1 MTNTIDEMK
10 SRIGQATLNLDSE
23 LSSLVSGVNIIE
35 AVNPINLEVE
45 KQAFF
50 TNRYNYEPSFSYMEH
65 GVDSF
70 LLKRKL
76 FNLPVD
82 QVADADLQTLYMKVI
97 ESYVDKIDQFK
108 SIGSQEFLYASLR
121 YFGEPTEKD
130 IRNALFLLHL
140 PTQDDASSDLWKAE
154 QVSAYLSNFSQQ
166 NGYEHSIKIQSGMIA
181 NALVSGTTVKVN
193 QQVSIEELEVKALAH
208 HELGVHLLTTLNAR
222 AQPLKLLSVGMPLNT
237 LTQEGL
243 AILCEYLSGCLSVK
257 RLRKLALRVI
267 AVSSMI
273 QERSFKR
280 TFSQLKDEY
289 HISDEDAFTITT
301 RVYRGGGFTKDY
313 VYLQGL
319 HRMLTAYESEKHF
332 NLLLAGKTSIDY
344 LPMLSRLI
352 DKGLLIAPDRVSPA
366 LDLKLPIDP
375 VQKFIAHAIK

>member
-1 MTNTIDEMK
+1 MK
-10 SRIGQATLNLDSE
+10 SRIGQATLQLDSD
-23 LSSLVSGVNIIE
+23 LSSMVSGVNIIE
-35 AVNPINLEVE
+35 AVNPTNLESE

-50 TNRYNYEPSFSYMEH
+50 HNRYNYEPNFTYTEH

-82 QVADADLQTLYMKVI
+82 QIADSDLQQVYMKVI

-121 YFGEPTEKD
+121 YFGEPTDKD
-130 IRNALFLLHL
+130 IRNALFILHL
-140 PTQDDASSDLWKAE
+140 PTQDDSATNLWGAD
-154 QVSAYLSNFSQQ
+154 QVSAYLQNFAQQ
-166 NGYEHSIKIQSGMIA
+166 NQYEHSIKIQNGMIA

-193 QQVSIEELEVKALAH
+193 QQVNIEELEVKALAH

-222 AQPLKLLSVGMPLNT
+222 SQPLRLLSLGMPLNT

-243 AILCEYLSGCLSVK
+243 AILCEYLSGCLSIK
-257 RLRKLALRVI
+257 RLQKLALRVI
-267 AVSSMI
+267 AVNSMI
-273 QERSFKR
+273 KERSFKR

-289 HISDEDAFTITT
+289 RVSDEDAFTITT

-319 HRMLTAYESEKHF
+319 HKMLSAYESEQDF

-344 LPMLSRLI
+344 LPIMSRI
-352 DKGLLIAPDRVSPA
+352 MDKGLLAPPERISPA
-366 LDLKLPIDP
+366 LNMNLTIDP